1 MSISQPVIAATLLR
15 LTLGVTFLAHG
26 LLKLFVF
33 TVPGTVGFFESI
45 GFPGALAYYAI
56 AIEVVGGAMLVAG
69 LYARQVA
76 LAALP
81 LLAGA
86 TFVHAGNGWLFSNAN
101 GGWEFPLFWT
111 MTLIVQALLGNGAF
125 ALQDAVRASGSLRKL
140 AA

>member
-15 LTLGVTFLAHG
+15 LTLGATFLAHG
-26 LLKLFVF
+26 LLKLLVF
-33 TVPGTVGFFESI
+33 TVPGTVGFFEKI

-56 AIEVVGGAMLVAG
+56 AVEVVGGVMLIAG
-69 LYARQVA
+69 LYVRHVA

-81 LLAGA
+81 LLVGA
-86 TFVHAGNGWLFSNAN
+86 TMVHSGNGWLFSNAN

-111 MTLIVQALLGNGAF
+111 MALIVQAMLGNGAY
-125 ALQDAVRASGSLRKL
+125 ALQDVVSASGSLRKV

>member
-1 MSISQPVIAATLLR
+1 MSISQQAIAAMLLR

-45 GFPGALAYYAI
+45 GFPGALAFYAI
-56 AIEVVGGAMLVAG
+56 AIEVVGGVMLIAG
-69 LYARQVA
+69 LYVRYVA

-81 LLAGA
+81 LLVGA
-86 TFVHAGNGWLFSNAN
+86 TMVHSGNGWLFSNAN

-111 MTLIVQALLGNGAF
+111 MALIVQAMLGNGAY
-125 ALQDAVRASGSLRKL
+125 ALQDVVSASGSLRKV